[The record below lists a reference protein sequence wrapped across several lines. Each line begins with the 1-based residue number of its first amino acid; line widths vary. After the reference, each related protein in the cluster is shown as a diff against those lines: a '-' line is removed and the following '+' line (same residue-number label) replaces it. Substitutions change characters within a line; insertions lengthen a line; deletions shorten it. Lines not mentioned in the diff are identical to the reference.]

1 MIAPRKKPSFSLG
14 RVVATSGALDAL
26 ETAGDN
32 LSVFLS
38 RHANGD
44 WGLVS
49 VEDAAMNDEAL
60 RHGDRVLSA
69 YKTSLGTKLWII
81 TEADR
86 SATTVLLPSEY

>member
-1 MIAPRKKPSFSLG
+1 MIAPRKNPDFALG
-14 RVVATSGALDAL
+14 RVVATPGALDAV

-60 RHGDRVLSA
+60 RHGERVLSA
-69 YKTSLGTKLWII
+69 YNTSLGTKLWII

>member
-1 MIAPRKKPSFSLG
+1 MIASRKKINFSLG
-14 RVVATSGALDAL
+14 RVVATSGALVAL

-32 LSVFLS
+32 PSIYLA

-44 WGLVS
+44 WGLVGDQ
-49 VEDAAMNDEAL
+49 DAASNNEAVQ
-60 RHGDRVLSA
+60 RGERILSS

-86 SATTVLLPSEY
+86 SSTTVLLPSEY